1 MQVHITMLGR
11 FAVQVDGD
19 VLPPG
24 AWHRR
29 QAAELVKLLALAPRR
44 RLHREEVIDALWPG
58 VSPGQAAPRLHK
70 AAHYA
75 RRALGATDAVVLRGE
90 SVGLFPDAPVVVDA
104 VRFAELAADAL
115 ADGGVGAAAGA
126 LEAYAGPLLPDDPYE
141 RWAQA
146 HRDRLRLLYARLLRQ
161 AERWDELV
169 ELDPADEEAHLALIR
184 RHAERG
190 DRRAALRQYERLDR
204 ALGREL
210 GVAPGAEAVAL
221 REALTAEPAGR
232 AGSAAPP
239 VLVGRDAQT
248 RRFEETIAEVGRGR
262 GRTVFLAGA
271 PGIGKSFLARW
282 ALDRVAGMGWRTGAG
297 AASRVEGA
305 WPYAPVLEAVADL
318 CRRHPSLLD
327 GLDDRCRES
336 IELALSG
343 RDLDWSGD
351 GGHQRLYVAVM
362 ELMRLASAGS
372 GALLVVDDAHEAD
385 EAGLR
390 LLHYLARSCASE
402 RVLLLLCHRRQP
414 LTDTF
419 EQVRSSLLTRGAA
432 IELPLAPLGREE
444 TEALAR
450 ASRPGLGPETGERI
464 WHLSGGLPFAVVE
477 AARVAGD
484 GDAPGAVPGEVV
496 LGLLDPRARA
506 VLERVA
512 IAGSAFDTDEF
523 IALSGTT
530 EDEAFD
536 CLDAALAALVA
547 ERTASGYRFRHP
559 LIREALL
566 AGIPPHRQRRLHRVC
581 AERLAA
587 LDASPARVG
596 HHLLAAGDAAAAVP
610 YVLRAAQTEA
620 AVGAFREALALVD
633 SVRYVCGDADRP
645 RALALRADLLAAVGD
660 AAAAAAY
667 REAIEAAPPSRRRPL
682 RARLAQML
690 VLAGDLE
697 TAGTMLDE
705 LDLGGGP
712 PDSTILLARG
722 QLAYFRGDLELAR
735 TVSEQARGLVTVGE
749 MDRQVLDLVTLRGL
763 VAHNR
768 GEWYQQLRVE
778 LRRTRDEPSLA
789 TAIFDSHLCVAE
801 YLLYGPT
808 PYGEVIELAAALRE
822 TATRA
827 GAMRAVAFATALIGE
842 AALLSDDLD
851 LAERELRES
860 VDLHREIGAFAGE
873 SHSLQRLAELCLAR
887 GDKAAASRLLNRAL
901 PLARWSN
908 LAMHLMQRI
917 FGTMIVA
924 ADGPREARAVVDR
937 AWATLGAGDVCFFC
951 HVMLAVPSAIA
962 CADAGDLGDA
972 RLHLATAERSAELW
986 QGTSWQAA
994 ILEAR
999 AHIARAEGDHPAEA
1013 RLLAQAADLFTDAGH
1028 PRDAARCRRSAAAW
1042 EQARKEARKESSG
1055 GEKDPGRAS
1064 S

>member
-1 MQVHITMLGR
+1 MRVHITLLGR
-11 FAVQVDGD
+11 FAVQVDD
-19 VLPPG
+19 SVLP
-24 AWHRR
+24 ADVWSRR
-29 QAAELVKLLALAPRR
+29 QAAGLVKLLALAPRH
-44 RLHREEVIDALWPG
+44 RLHREEVIDALWPD
-58 VSPGQAAPRLHK
+58 VPPDQAAPRLHK

-75 RRALGATDAVVLRGE
+75 RRALGHADGVVLRSE
-90 SVGLFPDAPVVVDA
+90 SVSLFPGVPVVVDA
-104 VRFAELAADAL
+104 VRFAEAATAAL
-115 ADGGVGAAAGA
+115 ADGGAAAA
-126 LEAYAGPLLPDDPYE
+126 VAAAKAYSGPLLPGDPYE
-141 RWAQA
+141 RWAQG
-146 HRDRLRLLYARLLRQ
+146 HRDRLRLLYTRLLRQ
-161 AERWDELV
+161 AEQWAELA
-169 ELDPADEEAHLALIR
+169 ELEPADEEAHLALIR
-184 RHAERG
+184 RYAEQG

-210 GVAPGAEAVAL
+210 GVAPGPEAVAL
-221 REALTAEPAGR
+221 REALLADPAGR
-232 AGSAAPP
+232 AGSTGPA

-248 RRFEETIAEVGRGR
+248 RRLEEAMAEVGRGR
-262 GRTVFLAGA
+262 GRTMFLAGA
-271 PGIGKSFLARW
+271 PGVGKSFLAQW
-282 ALDRVAGMGWRTGAG
+282 AAGRAADGGWRTGVG
-297 AASRVEGA
+297 AASTVEGA

-343 RDLDWSGD
+343 RDLDWRGD

-362 ELMRLASAGS
+362 ELMRLASAGD
-372 GALLVVDDAHEAD
+372 GALLVVDDVHEAD
-385 EAGLR
+385 EASLR
-390 LLHYLARSCASE
+390 LLHYLARGCASE

-419 EQVRSSLLTRGAA
+419 EQVRSSLLARGAA
-432 IELPLAPLGREE
+432 VELPVEPLGREE
-444 TEALAR
+444 TDALVR
-450 ASRPGLGPETGERI
+450 ASRPDLGPETSRRI
-464 WHLSGGLPFAVVE
+464 WDISGGLPFAVVE
-477 AARVAGD
+477 AARMADD
-484 GDAPGAVPGEVV
+484 GNAPGAVPGAVV
-496 LGLLDPRARA
+496 LGLLDPRGRA
-506 VLERVA
+506 ALERVA

-536 CLDAALAALVA
+536 CLDAALAALVV

-566 AGIPPHRQRRLHRVC
+566 DGIPPHRQRRLHRLC

-587 LDASPARVG
+587 LTASPARIG
-596 HHLLAAGDAAAAVP
+596 HHLLAAGDAEAAVP

-633 SVRYVCGDADRP
+633 SIRHVAGEADRP

-667 REAIEAAPPSRRRPL
+667 REAIEAAPPHQRTLP

-690 VLAGDLE
+690 VLAGDLD
-697 TAGTMLDE
+697 TAGAMLEE
-705 LDLGGGP
+705 LDLDGGP
-712 PDSTILLARG
+712 ADSTILLARG
-722 QLAYFRGDLELAR
+722 QLAYFRGDLEQAR
-735 TVSEQARGLVTVGE
+735 KVSERARSLVTGGE
-749 MDRQVLDLVTLRGL
+749 LDRQVLDLVTLRGL

-768 GEWYQQLRVE
+768 GEWYQQLRTE

-808 PYGEVIELAAALRE
+808 PYREVIELAAALRE

-860 VDLHREIGAFAGE
+860 ADLHREIGALVGE
-873 SHSLQRLAELCLAR
+873 SHSLQRLAELRLAR
-887 GDKAAASRLLNRAL
+887 GDRASASRLLNRAL

-917 FGTMIVA
+917 YGTMIIA
-924 ADGPREARAVVDR
+924 ADGPREARAIVDR
-937 AWATLGAGDVCFFC
+937 AWAALGADDICFFC

-962 CADAGDLGDA
+962 CADVGDLDDA
-972 RLHLATAERSAELW
+972 RFHLAAAERSAELW
-986 QGTSWQAA
+986 EGTSWQAA

-999 AHIARAEGDHPAEA
+999 AHLARAEGDSQGQA
-1013 RLLAQAADLFTDAGH
+1013 RLLARAADLFADAGH
-1028 PRDAARCRRSAAAW
+1028 PRDAARCRTPLVAPPDTTDA
-1042 EQARKEARKESSG
+1042 
-1055 GEKDPGRAS
+1055 D
-1064 S
+1064 